1 MISQLSGLRSGAT
14 DGKEKGVLGQE
25 KPPKKVEEVDAE
37 TEDGSQGTR
46 SKGGTAVSQLG
57 R

>member
-1 MISQLSGLRSGAT
+1 MAKKKAFW
-14 DGKEKGVLGQE
+14 DKK
-25 KPPKKVEEVDAE
+25 KPPKKVEEVDAK

-46 SKGGTAVSQLG
+46 SKGGTAVSEFG